1 MSGWRI
7 TFRSAIIK
15 PFLIIL
21 ILTTILSDSVAK
33 ASEDL
38 VIPLKLIHALPVEG
52 PENNQPSGLTI
63 WHDTLFAV
71 SDKHDDTIFRVA
83 LTDTNAVFVPHLTF
97 AIPESAPGLRLDFEG
112 IACDAQGAFYLVS
125 ETAFRIL
132 RVSADGADASWIT
145 PSLRSYGEQE
155 GLFQTRGAYLEGIAL
170 LGPDLFLIC
179 AERQPRGLIEVD
191 RSVEP
196 FAVRVFNTDE
206 TSLNLPAGRS
216 ADFSDLFRENGDLL
230 VLQRNAE
237 IISSLIYG
245 GPVLEEKD
253 LWSFGHIVNREDLRY
268 SNIKYG
274 LAEGFCMDA
283 NRIYLILD
291 NNGDCRASDPDDR
304 RPLLLIMERP

>member
-1 MSGWRI
+1 
-7 TFRSAIIK
+7 
-15 PFLIIL
+15 L

-97 AIPESAPGLRLDFEG
+97 AIPESAPGL
-112 IACDAQGAFYLVS
+112 LV
-125 ETAFRIL
+125 
-132 RVSADGADASWIT
+132 
-145 PSLRSYGEQE
+145 
-155 GLFQTRGAYLEGIAL
+155 
-170 LGPDLFLIC
+170 C

-283 NRIYLILD
+283 KRIYLILD